1 MSDEEKT
8 TKERIYTWWHRLK
21 RRISPSKDYLEA
33 YVDKQIKLIS
43 EAEDYQEW
51 MMRGTWEEMDK
62 KRDEEEDPEKR
73 LFEANTDAL
82 LEAVQKRSIVLLYK
96 SSKRLERLT
105 KRLFLVTILLLLIT
119 ILAIIFAGKVV

>member
-105 KRLFLVTILLLLIT
+105 QRLFLVTILLLLIT